1 MSLAPRIMEV
11 MTQWHPIFWTDE
23 PQPGVWVM
31 TAPHEA
37 EPFGRIELRRVSG
50 AIRYKVTLRGEV
62 IGWANTLSH
71 ACERLY
77 AAHRKQQDD
86 VHTGPPNGRRRM
98 SEPPRNMDA

>member
-1 MSLAPRIMEV
+1 MSLVHRIMDV
-11 MTQWHPIFWTDE
+11 MTSWHPIFWTDE

-50 AIRYKVTLRGEV
+50 SIRYKVTLRGEV

-86 VHTGPPNGRRRM
+86 VHTGPPNGRR
-98 SEPPRNMDA
+98 